1 MHLVWAGLILGV
13 VAVWGV
19 PIISSLLNSVLPA
32 TVTPYLPASTVPG
45 VNTNSVVTALIY
57 GVLIAGVLHVL
68 RMVGLKGARA

>member
-1 MHLVWAGLILGV
+1 MHLIWAGLILGI

-19 PIISSLLNSVLPA
+19 PIVSSILNSVLPN
-32 TVTPYLPASTVPG
+32 TVQPYLPSSAVPG
-45 VNTNSVVTALIY
+45 VSTNSIVTALIY